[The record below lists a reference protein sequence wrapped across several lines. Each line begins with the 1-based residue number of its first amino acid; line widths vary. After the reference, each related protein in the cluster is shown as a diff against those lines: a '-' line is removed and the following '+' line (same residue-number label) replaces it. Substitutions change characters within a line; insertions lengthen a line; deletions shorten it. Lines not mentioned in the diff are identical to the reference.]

1 MTPTSA
7 FYRPDSTAASSA
19 PDPLRTGARN
29 GVCAIHQPN
38 LFPRLSTLAK
48 LYAADRWIV
57 LDNVQF
63 ARRDYQHRT
72 RLAALDAPDRQQ
84 WLTLPVNLPQ
94 GRPTLISQAL
104 LAEPSRSRRTAEPL
118 IRQYYGRSR
127 HWPVVR
133 TVLDTVLARLADT
146 DSVADIAETSTRVL
160 LDSLGWRGEVL
171 YGSTFPARPGRSARL
186 ADLALA
192 TGSTHYLCGSGGMRY
207 LDPEPF
213 GAHGIPV
220 LPFRTPVDDGD
231 PLWRL
236 ARRVSSLWALSS
248 IGPQA
253 LAARM
258 NVGRQARSGPIPGYG
273 KGRGPKTPPETT
285 ETPAH
290 GQTRQ

>member
-1 MTPTSA
+1 MMLTSA

-19 PDPLRTGARN
+19 PDPPRTGARG

-94 GRPTLISQAL
+94 GRPTLISQVR
-104 LAEPSRSRRTAEPL
+104 LAEPRRSRRTVELL

-127 HWPVVR
+127 HLPAVR
-133 TVLDTVLARLADT
+133 AVLDTVLARLADT
-146 DSVADIAETSTRVL
+146 DSMADIAETSTRVL
-160 LDSLGWRGEVL
+160 LDTLGWRGEVL
-171 YGSTFPARPGRSARL
+171 HSSALPARPGRSARL
-186 ADLALA
+186 ADLAVA
-192 TGSTHYLCGSGGMRY
+192 TGSTHYLCGTGGLRY

-213 GAHGIPV
+213 DARGIPI
-220 LPFRTPVDDGD
+220 LPFHTPLSDGD
-231 PLWRL
+231 PLWCW
-236 ARRVSSLWALSS
+236 ARRVSSLWALSV

-253 LAARM
+253 LATRM
-258 NVGRQARSGPIPGYG
+258 SVDRQACSSGTERGEARSPRPL
-273 KGRGPKTPPETT
+273 
-285 ETPAH
+285 PAKPH
-290 GQTRQ
+290 RTA